1 MSFGRNVR
9 FLILLSFVASCGE
22 DAPTGGDT
30 SITAEVVRTEQARF
44 VTSDGYT
51 IFGTWYTPGR
61 PTGPR
66 PVVLLLHW
74 FSGNHTQWFSLIP
87 DFIPELV
94 RSGYVV
100 LAIDL
105 RGHGQSTDKNGEYA
119 PFGLFTADEVHR
131 MMEDVPSAIAWI
143 KTRPDADS
151 QRIAVIGVELGA
163 NLAFFSSNTYPEIKT
178 AVSISPQFREGQPS
192 LGPEYLRGL
201 SDFQPNSV
209 LFLAAFGDGYAFTSA
224 ETMAQA
230 TDEPVRVTGYQ
241 GSAHGFFL
249 LRETAT
255 RQEILSWLTAN
266 L

>member
-1 MSFGRNVR
+1 MPFPRHVR

-22 DAPTGGDT
+22 EAPTGGET
-30 SITAEVVRTEQARF
+30 SITAEIVRTEQVRF

-51 IFGTWYTPGR
+51 IFGTWYTPGNPAGR
-61 PTGPR
+61 H

-74 FSGNHTQWFSLIP
+74 FSGNQTQWLSLIP
-87 DFIPELV
+87 NFIPELV
-94 RSGYVV
+94 RSGYVA

-105 RGHGQSTDKNGEYA
+105 RGHGQSTDKNGDYA
-119 PFGLFTADEVHR
+119 PFSLFTADEVNQ
-131 MMEDVPSAIAWI
+131 MMEDVQSAIAWI

-151 QRIAVIGVELGA
+151 QRIAAIGVELGA
-163 NLAFFSSNTYPEIKT
+163 NLAFFSSDTYPEIKT

-192 LGPEYLRGL
+192 LGPDYLRSL
-201 SDFQPNSV
+201 SGFQPNSV

-224 ETMAQA
+224 ETMARA
-230 TDEPVRVTGYQ
+230 TGEPVRVTGYQ

-255 RQEILSWLTAN
+255 RQEILSWLIAN